1 MILNI
6 LFFFCIVK
14 AAEMKHGPIALIDV
28 FMPVVFIAPKKD
40 SSYGKVKSNIEEV
53 IARKGT
59 IIVITDEGNTDFD
72 GRAEFIFKIPLTN
85 ESLYPLLTVIPMQ
98 LLSYFIADLRGID
111 VDRPRNLAKSVTV
124 E

>member
-1 MILNI
+1 
-6 LFFFCIVK
+6 
-14 AAEMKHGPIALIDV
+14 MKHGPIALIDV
-28 FMPVVFIAPKKD
+28 FMPVVFIAPKGD

-59 IIVITDEGNTDFD
+59 IIIITDEGNTDFD
-72 GRAEFIFKIPLTN
+72 GRAEFVFKIPAVP
-85 ESLYPLLTVIPMQ
+85 ECLYPLMTVVPLQ